1 VRLSLQ
7 AKSSHWYSRKEALS
21 RLSGEEVW
29 SEGFS
34 SGLFIESEKRVVYE
48 DQNSLQ
54 ELIREEQEEAAKRSR
69 RNFEIAQY
77 NKHVARG
84 RQLASPAP
92 ILQPFAF
99 AALGPLVGAAYAG
112 TQTGAIAGEAY
123 NACAHG
129 TAAECAAAIAKGGA
143 AVVVHRVT
151 RGKRQTTTPLPS
163 TGPTAKPDFVITRP
177 PKLDPQTGKIKTSM
191 IQTASGKHFDA
202 EVDPKTGIGQIVDRA
217 SRQVVGIIRNGEV
230 TPPAATNLPSAKSP
244 PTNVT
249 PSVPP
254 TTTTP
259 TVTPPT
265 TTLTAPTGVT
275 PPPTPAKRRVPEPPA
290 KKNQPG
296 KAATQ
301 REMEEA
307 AAQKTMTDVAK
318 GEKGSKGKATTQRE
332 MEEAAA
338 QRTVTV
344 AAKGEVELR
353 RFPTKDPGREPDVGV
368 LEVRADG
375 SVSIVV
381 AHRKD
386 IAEALKAPRY
396 DHASLASAADGL
408 GPITA
413 GAMRYRLYLGKNG
426 VVESV
431 EPLHSGTAQT
441 SELVGAIE
449 GALRSKGL
457 VSPGGTKID
466 LSLGKRQSLKTTIKP

>member
-1 VRLSLQ
+1 M
-7 AKSSHWYSRKEALS
+7 
-21 RLSGEEVW
+21 
-29 SEGFS
+29 
-34 SGLFIESEKRVVYE
+34 
-48 DQNSLQ
+48 
-54 ELIREEQEEAAKRSR
+54 
-69 RNFEIAQY
+69 
-77 NKHVARG
+77 
-84 RQLASPAP
+84 
-92 ILQPFAF
+92 
-99 AALGPLVGAAYAG
+99 GAAYAG

-163 TGPTAKPDFVITRP
+163 TAPTAKPDFVITRP

-259 TVTPPT
+259 TITPPT
-265 TTLTAPTGVT
+265 TTLTAPAGVT

-296 KAATQ
+296 KATTQ
-301 REMEEA
+301 REIEEA

-353 RFPTKDPGREPDVGV
+353 RFPTKDPGREPDVG
-368 LEVRADG
+368 
-375 SVSIVV
+375 
-381 AHRKD
+381 
-386 IAEALKAPRY
+386 Y
-396 DHASLASAADGL
+396 
-408 GPITA
+408 
-413 GAMRYRLYLGKNG
+413 
-426 VVESV
+426 
-431 EPLHSGTAQT
+431 
-441 SELVGAIE
+441 
-449 GALRSKGL
+449 
-457 VSPGGTKID
+457 
-466 LSLGKRQSLKTTIKP
+466 